1 MSPVGPVRRAGRMR
15 SLSELLESCFGQQFI
30 EQGNLNFLNSY
41 ACIKIKY
48 LYAKKNL
55 FQFILDSNVPE
66 SLFFQ
71 MSCRTETIVFILTNL
86 YNSHNRCHSA
96 A

>member
-1 MSPVGPVRRAGRMR
+1 MVRSASGPYRPLINVSVGPVRRTGHMR

-48 LYAKKNL
+48 LYAKNNL
-55 FQFILDSNVPE
+55 FQFILESNDCE
-66 SLFFQ
+66 YYLINFS
-71 MSCRTETIVFILTNL
+71 
-86 YNSHNRCHSA
+86 
-96 A
+96 